1 MEITHSPSEGGGDP
15 DEFDHENSAAR
26 VEQYLAQAVADG
38 DATPSD
44 VEIDAQSYVAQI
56 QRQLDAEVSEL
67 RALGKYPP
75 SLLARVK
82 KYYATL
88 LPPGSSTTARDFDTA
103 FKLTDRVA
111 YIDIDVPTASK
122 KPGVAFVKRSLRM
135 LMAWYLNY
143 VAQQFNNFSS
153 NLIRLLGIIDARIS
167 RLEERFEATAI
178 EPLGLMATT
187 SSIDAQLEMSADVVK
202 ILAGTKGRILVAE
215 CATGQIIE
223 ALCEAGLDAYGIDT
237 RSRYLDHL
245 ELQNIE
251 VRNAGTI
258 EHLAK
263 IGQSSLQ
270 ALVLSGITDRSS
282 NSDRIAALFQAKR
295 VLAQGATLLVVCAGE
310 DAFARVENHL
320 ERDLSPG
327 RPYSPQT
334 WLAVADFLTF
344 ANVEILPHETS
355 GSFLVL
361 ATNTKIAPLLDGFD
375 AVKTIGNAASP
386 QWRR

>member
-1 MEITHSPSEGGGDP
+1 MTET
-15 DEFDHENSAAR
+15 N
-26 VEQYLAQAVADG
+26 V
-38 DATPSD
+38 TPSAVD
-44 VEIDAQSYVAQI
+44 TDAQSYVAQI
-56 QRQLDAEVSEL
+56 QRQLEDEVSQL

-88 LPPGSSTTARDFDTA
+88 LPPGSSTTAHDFDAA

-111 YIDIDVPTASK
+111 YIDIDVATASK
-122 KPGVAFVKRSLRM
+122 KPGVAFVKRSLRI

-143 VAQQFNNFSS
+143 VVQQFNNFSS
-153 NLIRLLGIIDARIS
+153 NLIRLLGIVDARIS
-167 RLEERFEATAI
+167 RLEERFQTTEF
-178 EPLGLMATT
+178 EPLGLMSTT
-187 SSIDAQLEMSADVVK
+187 SSIDAQRDMSVDVVK
-202 ILAGTKGRILVAE
+202 ILTGTKGRVLVAE
-215 CATGQIIE
+215 CATGQIIG
-223 ALCEAGLDAYGIDT
+223 ALCEAGIDAYGIDT
-237 RSRYLDHL
+237 RSRYLDQL

-251 VRNAGTI
+251 VRNAETI

-295 VLAQGATLLVVCAGE
+295 VLAQGATLLVVCVGQ
-310 DAFARVENHL
+310 DAFAQLENHL

-334 WLAVADFLTF
+334 WLAIAEYLTF
-344 ANVEILPHETS
+344 VNVEILPHATS

-361 ATNTKIAPLLDGFD
+361 ATNTKIAPLLDGLD
-375 AVKTIGNAASP
+375 AVKTISDAASP
-386 QWRR
+386 QRGR